1 MQKISEGS
9 ETKQF
14 LQRIIK
20 DQLTPEAFDWL
31 SGKLRDM
38 QEHFSLQQFGA
49 VFTAI
54 SRKGGKTII
63 TLGKEEQETL
73 ISLRKGFSPGGWTAT
88 RFCRVWW
95 LLYLPAAEEKAYLE
109 SITGLFRNA
118 DLEEQVALYS
128 ALPLLSYP
136 QKFTQRASE
145 GVRNSI
151 GALFEAVALN
161 NPYPSEYLAEPAW
174 NQLVLKAFFMDK
186 PVHRIIGLDERAN
199 KNLSRILSDYAHE
212 RWSANRPVNPQLWR
226 PVGKFIDEII
236 IGDIVRLFASGD
248 ALEMQAAA
256 LACSQSDYPGAKEL
270 LQAHLPLKRR
280 IEAGELSWESL
291 QISKS

>member
-1 MQKISEGS
+1 MQKISDGS

-14 LQRIIK
+14 LQQIIK
-20 DQLTPEAFDWL
+20 DHLTREAFDWL
-31 SGKLRDM
+31 SGKLQDI
-38 QEHFSLQQFGA
+38 QEHFSPEQFGA

-54 SRKGGKTII
+54 SRKAGKTII
-63 TLGKEEQETL
+63 TLGKAEQETL
-73 ISLRKGFSPGGWTAT
+73 TSLRNGFSPGGWTAT

-95 LLYLPAAEEKAYLE
+95 LLHLPAAEEKAYVE
-109 SITGLFRNA
+109 SVTGLFRNA

-136 QKFTQRASE
+136 QKFAQRASE
-145 GVRNSI
+145 GVRNSM

-186 PVHRIIGLDERAN
+186 PVNRIIGLEERAN
-199 KNLSRILSDYAHE
+199 KNLALILSDYAHE
-212 RWSANRPVNPQLWR
+212 RWSAKRPVNPQLWR
-226 PVGKFIDEII
+226 PVGKFIDERI
-236 IGDIVRLFASGD
+236 IGDIRRLFASGD
-248 ALEMQAAA
+248 ASEMEAAA

-270 LQAHLPLKRR
+270 LKEQLPLKTR
-280 IEAGELSWESL
+280 IEAGELSWKSL
-291 QISKS
+291 TAER